1 MTTKTIDI
9 HEAQSQL
16 QALLP
21 LVTAGTEIII
31 TEDNTP
37 VARLVPVEGP
47 RTVRKAGLHAGSAWM
62 SAGFDAPLADEFWAQ
77 SE

>member
-21 LVTAGTEIII
+21 LVTAGGEIII

-37 VARLVPVEGP
+37 VARLVPVQGLG
-47 RTVRKAGLHAGSAWM
+47 TIRKAGLHAGIAWM
-62 SAGFDAPLADEFWAQ
+62 SADFDAPRK
-77 SE
+77 SVV